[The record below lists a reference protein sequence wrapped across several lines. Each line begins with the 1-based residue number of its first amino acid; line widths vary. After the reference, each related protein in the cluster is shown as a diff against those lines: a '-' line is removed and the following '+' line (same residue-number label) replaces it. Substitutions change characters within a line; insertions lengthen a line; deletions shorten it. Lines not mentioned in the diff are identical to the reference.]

1 VEEVRTMTVRLEDL
15 ELFPDETEIKTESVF
30 LEKAVQPSSKNG
42 EGIPRGILRLTNRR
56 IFFLNTG
63 IGKDKGLLNED
74 HTRLLSLALN
84 VVGAVV
90 PQAEKISGYSDKII
104 EFAEGSSQIAHR
116 FGKEKLKNVEQ
127 TLDSEY
133 SFVVP
138 IDHIVGYRLFPI
150 RTGSYMRRMG
160 HGFKLWFQDKWF
172 ISQYVELSIRNDF
185 GLTETFC
192 IYCNRPRD
200 PEEYRNVISYYK
212 WYNEIKK
219 LLPNI

>member
-1 VEEVRTMTVRLEDL
+1 
-15 ELFPDETEIKTESVF
+15 
-30 LEKAVQPSSKNG
+30 
-42 EGIPRGILRLTNRR
+42 
-56 IFFLNTG
+56 LNTG
-63 IGKDKGLLNED
+63 IGKDKGLLNEV
-74 HTRLLSLALN
+74 HTSLLSLALV

-90 PQAEKISGYSDKII
+90 PQAEKITGYSDKII
-104 EFAEGSSQIAHR
+104 EFAEGSSKIALR
-116 FGKEKLKNVEQ
+116 FGKEKLKNVGQ

-133 SFVVP
+133 SFIVP
-138 IDHIVGYRLFPI
+138 IDHIVECRLFPI
-150 RTGSYMRRMG
+150 RTGSIMRRMG

-200 PEEYRNVISYYK
+200 PEEYRNIIGYHK